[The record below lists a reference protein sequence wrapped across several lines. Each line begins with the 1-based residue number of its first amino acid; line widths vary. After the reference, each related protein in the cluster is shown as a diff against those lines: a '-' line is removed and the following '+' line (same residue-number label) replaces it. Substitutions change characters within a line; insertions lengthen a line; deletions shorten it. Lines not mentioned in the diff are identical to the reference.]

1 MQILY
6 WNLVALLIAALYYV
20 WRDGYARQR
29 RQRVLRERI
38 TFMLWTAANLPI

>member
-6 WNLVALLIAALYYV
+6 WNLAALLIAALYYL

-29 RQRVLRERI
+29 QKRVLRERVA
-38 TFMLWTAANLPI
+38 FMLWTAANLLT